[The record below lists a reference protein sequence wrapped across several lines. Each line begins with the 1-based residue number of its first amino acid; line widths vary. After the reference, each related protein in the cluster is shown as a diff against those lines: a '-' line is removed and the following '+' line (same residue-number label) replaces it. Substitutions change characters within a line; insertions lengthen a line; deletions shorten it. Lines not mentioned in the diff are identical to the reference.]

1 MTREEDFLKA
11 LKPITSFTRQEIWN
25 GIKINNHLQT
35 NMPMLAWLQITMDL
49 DLFMKD
55 PVNTWRLIDEQGI
68 RAAIAHNQC
77 FDWFVLTD
85 LREIYRQNYQDN
97 FFPLGLIAG
106 RGSKDL
112 ALWSDSLSSTS
123 LLFQARLPE
132 NLMESITEV

>member
-11 LKPITSFTRQEIWN
+11 LKPITPFTRQEIWN
-25 GIKINNHLQT
+25 DIKINNYLQT
-35 NMPMLAWLQITMDL
+35 NMPMLAWLQMTKGL

-55 PVNTWRLIDEQGI
+55 SLNTWQLIDEQGI
-68 RAAIAHNQC
+68 KQAIAHNQC
-77 FDWFVLTD
+77 FEWFTLVD
-85 LREIYRQNYQDN
+85 LREVYRQNYKDSIY
-97 FFPLGLIAG
+97 PIGLIAG

-132 NLMESITEV
+132 NPTESMT